1 MNAGVM
7 PVRSLA
13 VTVARPPAEVFALL
27 ADIEAF
33 ARWAPEFCE
42 RIALA
47 PRGWQALT
55 IAGDWLAGIEADEPS
70 GAIDLKLFDG
80 GECRRVLPLRVVALP
95 GGQTVV
101 SAVLVHW
108 PELDAAVFEREC
120 DAFGAALRRLGHTA
134 DSRRAVAV

>member
-1 MNAGVM
+1 MNAGLV
-7 PVRSLA
+7 PVRSMA

-33 ARWAPEFCE
+33 PRWAPEYCE

-55 IAGDWLAGIEADEPS
+55 IGGDWLAEIEADEPS
-70 GAIDLKLFDG
+70 GAIDLRLLDDR
-80 GECRRVLPLRVVALP
+80 ECRRVLPLRVVALP

-101 SAVLVHW
+101 SAVMVHW
-108 PELDAAVFEREC
+108 PELDAGIFEREC
-120 DAFGAALRRLGHTA
+120 DAFDAALRRLGETA
-134 DSRRAVAV
+134 DSRPAVAV